1 MSIKRF
7 NGAGI
12 YGSKS
17 NKAWDQTT
25 TLNDFQ
31 SIATVIVPSGGQ
43 ASVTFSN
50 IPQNFTH
57 LQVRVFAQITRAT
70 YGTSNLSLRLNG
82 DTGSNYS
89 VHDIYGNGSSAYGE
103 NGSSQNQILWQDSYG
118 TSATTNIFGAGIID
132 IFDYANINKY
142 KTVRSLS
149 GVDVNGTS
157 YNANGYLTFG
167 SGLWMNTSAVTSLT
181 FGYGN
186 GSGFSQYSSFA
197 LYGIKGAS

>member
-57 LQVRVFAQITRAT
+57 LQVRSIQQESSGSGTPSSSMQFNSDTGNNYSYHVL
-70 YGTSNLSLRLNG
+70 YGTG
-82 DTGSNYS
+82 AGSGGAAAIASTNQAY
-89 VHDIYGNGSSAYGE
+89 IGNSS
-103 NGSSQNQILWQDSYG
+103 
-118 TSATTNIFGAGIID
+118 TTANIFADNTVD
-132 IFDYANINKY
+132 ILDYSNTNKY
-142 KTVRSLS
+142 KTLRSLS
-149 GVDVNGTS
+149 GVD
-157 YNANGYLTFG
+157 Y
-167 SGLWMNTSAVTSLT
+167 
-181 FGYGN
+181 N
-186 GSGFSQYSSFA
+186 GSGFVALTSSLWSNTAAISSITILPSAGWGQYSTFA
-197 LYGIKGAS
+197 LYGIKVAS

>member
-7 NGAGI
+7 KGAGI

-43 ASVTFSN
+43 SSVTFSN

-57 LQVRVFAQITRAT
+57 LQIRINAQIIRAT

-82 DTGSNYS
+82 DTGNNYA
-89 VHDIYGNGSSAYGE
+89 VHDVYGNGSGVAAD
-103 NGSSQNQILWQDSYG
+103 NGASQSQILWQDSYG

-132 IFDYANINKY
+132 ILDYANTNKY

-149 GVDVNGTS
+149 GVDLNGTNYS
-157 YNANGYLTFG
+157 AQGYVTFG
-167 SGLWMNTSAVTSLT
+167 SGLWMNTSALTSLT

-186 GSGFSQYSSFA
+186 GTGFSQYSSFA
-197 LYGIKGAS
+197 LYGIK